1 MKTDTSRIYLDN
13 ATTTRID
20 PAVLE
25 EMYEFEKRCWGVPAQ
40 IHTPGREARRALD
53 ASRERIARCLGV
65 GEEEITFTSGATEA
79 NNLALFGAAQSLS
92 HKRSGDRHIITS
104 SVEHPSVLRACEALE
119 KQGFEVTYLPVN
131 SEGLVDPDGV
141 ARAIKD
147 DTILI
152 SILLAEGETGAIQ
165 PVRDIANIAGARGI
179 TFHTDAA
186 QAVGKIPV
194 HPLDLGAD
202 LLSVSAHK
210 FHGPKG
216 IGVLYTRSG
225 TRITPLLRG
234 GPEQDTLRPGTVNV
248 ANCVGMAAALELASS
263 RLEDD
268 MPRVASLRDRFL
280 EGVTSLGC
288 PVRPNGPKDD
298 KNRLPGSLCLLFEGL
313 EAEALLMNLDSA
325 GVYIGAG
332 NACASGALDPS
343 SVLLATGL
351 SRLDAL
357 NSIRIS
363 LSRDTSL
370 RDVEL
375 ALERFGSVVCRLR
388 SVPV

>member
-1 MKTDTSRIYLDN
+1 MKTGMSRIYLDN

-25 EMYEFEKRCWGVPAQ
+25 EMYEFEKRYWGVPAQ
-40 IHTPGREARRALD
+40 IHTPGREARRALG

-92 HKRSGDRHIITS
+92 HQRNGNHIITS
-104 SVEHPSVLRACEALE
+104 SIEHPSVLRACEALE
-119 KQGFEVTYLPVN
+119 GQGFEVTYLPVN

-152 SILLAEGETGAIQ
+152 SVLLAEGETGAIQ

-225 TRITPLLRG
+225 IRITPLLRG
-234 GPEQDTLRPGTVNV
+234 GPEQDTTRPGTVNV
-248 ANCVGMAAALELASS
+248 ANCVGMVAALDLASS
-263 RLEDD
+263 RLEVD
-268 MPRVASLRDRFL
+268 MPRVASLRDRLL
-280 EGVTSLGC
+280 EGVTSIGC
-288 PVRPNGPKDD
+288 PVRPNGPKND
-298 KNRLPGSLCLLFEGL
+298 KNRLPGNLCLLFEGL
-313 EAEALLMNLDSA
+313 EAETLLLNLDSA

-343 SVLLATGL
+343 SVLLAMGL

-357 NSIRIS
+357 NSIKIS
-363 LSRDTSL
+363 LSRDNSL

-375 ALERFGSVVCRLR
+375 ALERFVSVVCRLR